1 MRINKY
7 ETYDQNWNQKEE
19 DAQGSAYLLFSKS
32 DYIDRKMYAQLN
44 KE

>member
-1 MRINKY
+1 MIRIEIKRKKMRKVWL
-7 ETYDQNWNQKEE
+7 D
-19 DAQGSAYLLFSKS
+19 LLYSEF